1 MLWLNTRLRRALHR
15 LLSRK
20 SLNNAVSKLLSSN
33 PGLFIH
39 VLDLLT
45 RKKVAN
51 LTCLWYSRGILKFT
65 FRPSLVLLYETWL
78 KFLWWARKIWAQSSF
93 LLEYRNHM
101 CELVKW
107 LSDSMWAKSLARTLL
122 AFRLER
128 ERFHEIKAW
137 PTIYRIPPSLHK
149 YYIRRSKLKARG
161 SPPPNTIVLFS
172 GLDPW
177 FSNEKGPLVSRQ
189 CSRSLFRTPLATEH
203 GTEMDQYSVVKWG
216 PFSAQAHLLW
226 QKAELAELCDRKFH
240 AQPVPKRGTEMKEGH
255 LSFYKSVYFPAILFA
270 IWKGKLK
277 GKSRQRESWK
287 MDVPVENK
295 PQPKKIEVKHE
306 MICCGHIWG
315 ASASCPNV
323 QKHYIF
329 CRDQIPERLGR
340 WHHFMW

>member
-1 MLWLNTRLRRALHR
+1 
-15 LLSRK
+15 
-20 SLNNAVSKLLSSN
+20 
-33 PGLFIH
+33 
-39 VLDLLT
+39 
-45 RKKVAN
+45 
-51 LTCLWYSRGILKFT
+51 
-65 FRPSLVLLYETWL
+65 
-78 KFLWWARKIWAQSSF
+78 
-93 LLEYRNHM
+93 M

-216 PFSAQAHLLW
+216 PLLSPGSSFVTESRTSWAVWPKISCSTCSQKRHRNERRTPLFLQKRIFSRHFICYL
-226 QKAELAELCDRKFH
+226 
-240 AQPVPKRGTEMKEGH
+240 EG
-255 LSFYKSVYFPAILFA
+255 KI
-270 IWKGKLK
+270 KGEITAKGVLK
-277 GKSRQRESWK
+277 NGRSRRE
-287 MDVPVENK
+287 
-295 PQPKKIEVKHE
+295 
-306 MICCGHIWG
+306 
-315 ASASCPNV
+315 
-323 QKHYIF
+323 
-329 CRDQIPERLGR
+329 
-340 WHHFMW
+340 